1 MGPNEEF
8 REARPDWRLVDL
20 CVVRSW
26 GVDRPVVLDG
36 SRFDQYGSRF

>member
-26 GVDRPVVLDG
+26 GVDRTRCFG
-36 SRFDQYGSRF
+36 RFEIW